1 MSMTA
6 DYEARRKAVTSID
19 KSIMV
24 EAGAGVGKTSVLA
37 ARIANMLASGVNPK
51 AIAAVTFTEAAASEL
66 LGRVRKFVNIAV
78 NHKDGTKIDTELEA
92 VFPDNIVSKEQRA
105 NLEKARRSIGALTIT
120 TIHGFCQRLI
130 KPYPVEANIDPGATI
145 IAGLDATLMFDDVFD
160 KWVRE
165 RLSADN
171 SDLITSM
178 IMTDASKAITTIRT
192 VADALRGSPDTVVA
206 EARVDTSISGPFMA
220 AAMRFLVWHNN
231 LSYGKSI
238 EGHVEIVNAFRTMHT
253 AVASLDVTKPHIAI
267 MDIVAMGLDNTV
279 FKIGD
284 GLAKQ
289 YRVKTKFVKAAGNK
303 TVGEADFDAANELY
317 TACCESFLAMREAF
331 ASAAIHML
339 ANEIRP
345 LLDTF
350 QAHKRAAA
358 SLDFD
363 DLLNSALSMLKTYP
377 EVRKA
382 LGNRYRH
389 ILVDEYQDTDPVQTA
404 IFMHLAFEQDELG
417 NFTTPKPGALF
428 MVGDPKQAIYRF
440 RGADVA
446 TYVAMRELMR
456 AFDPESVLYI
466 FVNFRSQEPILTH
479 VNTTFEPLLNVKGQ
493 PGFQPLSA
501 YHTAVDTSG
510 LPAVAWFAPQV
521 HDADEANIAEWRKAE
536 AHSIAEICQ
545 SLIGNYEGRGRNGG
559 EGRPCQPGDIA
570 LLVPQG
576 TELYLYENA
585 LEALGIPIS
594 TQAGKGMY
602 RQQEVQDMIAI
613 TRVLA
618 DERDTLALGALLR
631 GPLFGFTE
639 QELLD
644 QSHLIPSHEDGRFNF
659 LRLGMD
665 TSVLTNEQLKATIS
679 TLTSLRNKAH
689 IVSPHDILSEAVTR
703 LMVRPKVRARFKS
716 SPERRLANV
725 DRFLEMSTTYDV
737 RGLRAFSDAVRA
749 SWEDGERTT
758 EGRPDQNDDAVNF
771 ITMHSAKGLEWP
783 IVIPINT
790 MTALPPPG
798 SMVKNVGRNTLT
810 LPFFGIKPVGYATE
824 VTAADAEERFE
835 RFRLWYVA
843 MTRAKSLLMLPYF
856 ENIQSRGESWAELLN
871 LKVES
876 LPKVDLTALAAK
888 PRKASPQSTNK
899 ETAEAFAAVS
909 ASIAERQKPRLE
921 WVTPSKHEL
930 SAGMSSRLSMDE
942 IMTSKPDLDP
952 YANIVG
958 GAERGNI
965 LHKLMEEI
973 LTGELNDAPAQIEA
987 RSLELI
993 EQVVAKDM
1001 RKIKEL
1007 YPQELTRCVTNT
1019 LALESIVAIRPRLIP
1034 ELSTAT
1040 RMDVDG
1046 KIKITYGIMDAAE
1059 VAQRDDDP
1067 GKADIRLIVDWKS
1080 DMRPSPSAINGYI
1093 EQVRRYL
1100 ETKDIAKGLIVF
1112 MSTGMIVE
1120 VTADSHNV
1128 RHESLAA

>member
-1 MSMTA
+1 M
-6 DYEARRKAVTSID
+6 
-19 KSIMV
+19 
-24 EAGAGVGKTSVLA
+24 
-37 ARIANMLASGVNPK
+37 
-51 AIAAVTFTEAAASEL
+51 
-66 LGRVRKFVNIAV
+66 RKFVNIAI
-78 NHKDGTKIDTELEA
+78 NHQDDSRIDAELEA
-92 VFPDNIVSKEQRA
+92 VFSDHTVSKAQREH
-105 NLEKARRSIGALTIT
+105 LQKARRSIGALTIT

-165 RLSADN
+165 QLSTDTP
-171 SDLITSM
+171 SLITSM
-178 IMTDASKAITTIRT
+178 ITTDARKAITAIRS
-192 VADALRGSPDTVVA
+192 VADALRGSPDTEVA
-206 EARVDTSISGPFMA
+206 EATVDHSIIEPFMTS
-220 AAMRFLVWHNN
+220 AMRFLVWHNN
-231 LSYGKSI
+231 LSYGAAV

-253 AVASLDVTKPHIAI
+253 AIASLDLTKPHLAI
-267 MDIVAMGLDNTV
+267 MNVVGLGLDNTV
-279 FKIGD
+279 FKVTD

-303 TVGEADFDAANELY
+303 TIGEADFDAASQLY
-317 TACCESFLAMREAF
+317 DACCQSFLAMRESF
-331 ASAAIHML
+331 ASAAIHLL
-339 ANEIRP
+339 ATEVRP
-345 LLDTF
+345 LLDAF
-350 QAHKRAAA
+350 QTHKRAAA

-363 DLLNSALSMLKTYP
+363 DLLNSALVMLKNYP

-382 LGNRYRH
+382 LGERYRH
-389 ILVDEYQDTDPVQTA
+389 ILVDEYQDTDPIQTA

-417 NFTTPKPGALF
+417 EFTTPRPGALF

-446 TYVAMRELMR
+446 TYVSMRERMR
-456 AFDPESVLYI
+456 AFDPDSVLSIY
-466 FVNFRSQEPILTH
+466 VNFRSQEPILEY
-479 VNTTFEPLLNVKGQ
+479 VNETFEPLLNVQGQ
-493 PGFQPLSA
+493 PGFTSLSA
-501 YHTAVDTSG
+501 FHKATDNSD
-510 LPAVAWFAPQV
+510 LPAVAWFAPEV
-521 HDADEANIAEWRKAE
+521 ADTDDVNIAEWRKAE
-536 AHSIAEICQ
+536 AHSIAQICQ
-545 SLIGNYEGRGRNGG
+545 SLIGSYDVRGRNGVLH
-559 EGRPCQPGDIA
+559 PCQPGDIA

-602 RQQEVQDMIAI
+602 RQQEVQDLIAV
-613 TRVLA
+613 TRILA
-618 DERDTLALGALLR
+618 DERDTLALGAFLR
-631 GPLFGFTE
+631 GPLCGFTE

-644 QSHLIPSHEDGRFNF
+644 QSHLIPSREDGKFNF

-665 TSVLTNEQLKATIS
+665 TSVLTNMQLKDVIE
-679 TLTSLRNKAH
+679 TLTALRDKAH
-689 IVSPHDILSEAVTR
+689 KVSPHDILSEAVTA

-725 DRFLEMSTTYDV
+725 DRFLEMSTAYDV

-790 MTALPPPG
+790 MTALPPSG
-798 SMVKNVGRNTLT
+798 SLVKNVGRNTLT
-810 LPFFGIKPVGYATE
+810 MPFFGMRPVGYAAE
-824 VTAADAEERFE
+824 VTAAEMEERFE
-835 RFRLWYVA
+835 RYRLWYVA

-856 ENIQSRGESWAELLN
+856 DNIQSRGESWAELLS
-871 LKVES
+871 LPIDS
-876 LPKVDLTALAAK
+876 LPKVDLSTLNAK
-888 PRKASPQSTNK
+888 PRKTVAQSSNK
-899 ETAEAFAAVS
+899 ETEEAFAAMS

-921 WVTPSKHEL
+921 WVTPSKHEH
-930 SAGMSSRLSMDE
+930 SAGSSTRLSMDE
-942 IMTSKPDLDP
+942 IMTSQPDLDP
-952 YANIVG
+952 YANIIG

-973 LTGELNDAPAQIEA
+973 LTGELTDGREEIEGRA
-987 RSLELI
+987 LQLI

-1007 YPQELTRCVTNT
+1007 YPQELARCVTNT
-1019 LALESIVAIRPRLIP
+1019 LSLDSIVAIRPRLIP
-1034 ELSTAT
+1034 ELATAT
-1040 RMDVDG
+1040 RLDVDG

-1059 VAQRDDDP
+1059 VVQRADDP
-1067 GKADIRLIVDWKS
+1067 SKADIRLVVDWKS

-1100 ETKDIAKGLIVF
+1100 ETKDIGMGLIVF

-1120 VTADSHNV
+1120 VTADDYNV
-1128 RHESLAA
+1128 RHEQAAA